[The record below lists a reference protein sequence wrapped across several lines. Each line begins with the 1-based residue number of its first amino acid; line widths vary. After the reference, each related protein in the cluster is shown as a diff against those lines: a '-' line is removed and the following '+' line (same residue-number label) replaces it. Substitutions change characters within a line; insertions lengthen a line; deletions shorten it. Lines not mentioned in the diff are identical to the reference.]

1 MGSIVKCVINLLR
14 LYVMGNPFLMM
25 ETSSFK
31 NFIIIIIIII
41 IIIFVYVESLL
52 LHMDFL

>member
-1 MGSIVKCVINLLR
+1 
-14 LYVMGNPFLMM
+14 MM

-41 IIIFVYVESLL
+41 FGYAESLL

>member
-1 MGSIVKCVINLLR
+1 
-14 LYVMGNPFLMM
+14 MGNPFLMM

>member
-1 MGSIVKCVINLLR
+1 
-14 LYVMGNPFLMM
+14 MM
-25 ETSSFK
+25 ETSAFK

-41 IIIFVYVESLL
+41 FGYAESLL